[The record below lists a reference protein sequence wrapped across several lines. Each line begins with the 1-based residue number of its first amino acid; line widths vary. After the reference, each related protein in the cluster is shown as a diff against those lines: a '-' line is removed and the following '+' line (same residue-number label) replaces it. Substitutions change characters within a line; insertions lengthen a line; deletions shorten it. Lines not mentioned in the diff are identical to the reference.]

1 MHCYI
6 VWKFATATLKVTLIM
21 RYNKKHIDTFWT
33 MAPLN
38 DVSNIRFVDE

>member
-6 VWKFATATLKVTLIM
+6 VWKCATATLKVTLIM
-21 RYNKKHIDTFWT
+21 RYNKKNIDTFWT

-38 DVSNIRFVDE
+38 DISNIRFVDE